1 MCLDANTEKSM
12 ISALAWIPKGAAR
25 LEPLYVEIGEDD
37 EEAIKAMQD
46 LEENETVSWCNV
58 AMQATLHTF
67 KRQNSI
73 LFAHSCR
80 NIVQS

>member
-1 MCLDANTEKSM
+1 M

-58 AMQATLHTF
+58 AMHATLHTF
-67 KRQNSI
+67 NRRNLI
-73 LFAHSCR
+73 CLCAFCR
-80 NIVQS
+80 NIRQS